1 MNNYTV
7 SFFGHREPDNMF
19 EIENKVEKIVREM
32 IDRKNFVE
40 FLVGRD
46 GEFDMFVSSI
56 IRRVKKAKNYGNSA
70 HILILPY
77 MTAEYRDNEES
88 FREYYDEIEICA
100 ESDAA
105 HFKSAFQIR
114 NRQMVDRSDLVIFWV
129 EHKRGGAY
137 QTMRYAEKIG
147 KKIINLA
154 NEIASCR

>member
-1 MNNYTV
+1 MNTYTV

-19 EIENKVEKIVREM
+19 EIENQVEKIVREM
-32 IDRKNFVE
+32 IDRKSFVE

-56 IRRVKKAKNYGNSA
+56 IRRVKKAKDYGNST

-88 FREYYDEIEICA
+88 FREYYDEVEICA

-114 NRQMVDRSDLVIFWV
+114 NRQMVDRSDLVVFWV
-129 EHKRGGAY
+129 EHKSGGAY
-137 QTMRYAEKIG
+137 QTMKYAEKIG
-147 KKIINLA
+147 KKMINLA
-154 NEIASCR
+154 DEIASSR